1 MPRHCINCGRIERD
15 GERMLPLY
23 FGDGHHV
30 CNEACHAEAS
40 EKLFEARNA
49 ILGTGWAV
57 AAKTPANLERYAN
70 CVTPKQYQEAK
81 RDALAKIDNML
92 APAKTRKTFTQY
104 VDLILAAKDSLLMAN
119 GRERAHRAHLDDAIA
134 RLQEARAAAQEEFL
148 AECDLCGEAAVVGTL
163 CATCGEE

>member
-15 GERMLPLY
+15 GERMLPFYL
-23 FGDGHHV
+23 GDGHDV
-30 CNEACHAEAS
+30 CSKDCQAQAS
-40 EKLFEARNA
+40 EKWRTALNG
-49 ILGTGWAV
+49 ILGEGWGIAR
-57 AAKTPANLERYAN
+57 KTPANLERYAN
-70 CVTPKQYQEAK
+70 CVTPQQYQEAE

-119 GRERAHRAHLDDAIA
+119 GRERAHLAHLDDAIA

-148 AECDLCGEAAVVGTL
+148 PECELCGEPVAAGAL
-163 CATCGEE
+163 CAVCGAE